1 VTFATNTGNGAVSS
15 GENFTTLLPKYPKPA
30 GTMPGILYLHGNT
43 GDSFEAL
50 RPELSPV
57 LSALVNAGY
66 PILSGLWGGTSTW
79 GNDTTLARITA
90 GKTYLQGTMGA
101 KAGKIVLIGA
111 SAGGCGAMVWASQN
125 PTLVSCLV
133 GLLPVS
139 DLNDI
144 YTNNR
149 GSAAANLSSCYSG
162 GWSQA
167 TYGAAH
173 NPVTIAAAGG
183 LSSIKMR
190 LFNGAS
196 DATVIPSTVQTLATL
211 AGANTVLTSV
221 PGDHVWPTYAGIDA
235 PTVLSFIQANA

>member
-1 VTFATNTGNGAVSS
+1 VSFAANTGIGAVTA
-15 GENFTTLLPKYPKPA
+15 GENYTILSPKYPKPA

-43 GDSFEAL
+43 GDSFETLTPQLVPIFTAL
-50 RPELSPV
+50 S
-57 LSALVNAGY
+57 NAGY
-66 PILSGLWGGTSTW
+66 PILAGTWGGTSTW
-79 GNDTTLARITA
+79 GNDTTLARIST
-90 GKTYLQGTMGA
+90 GKTYLQSTMGA

-133 GLLPVS
+133 GMLPVS

-183 LSSIKMR
+183 LSGIKMR

-196 DATVIPSTVQTLATL
+196 DATVIPSTVQALATS
-211 AGANTVLTSV
+211 AGANTILTSV
-221 PGDHVWPTYAGIDA
+221 PGDHVWPTYAGIDPA
-235 PTVLSFIQANA
+235 IVLAFVLANS